1 MLRDFAGTANSRWR
15 NTLGSTKGLAGERS
29 YWECFCPGVKRL
41 NKSEGGAAARPP
53 RWVQS
58 AFSCRRAR
66 PPRCRFRS
74 VRVTAHTQ
82 DSS

>member
-41 NKSEGGAAARPP
+41 NKSEGGRRPAPLGGFNRRLAAAEHGHHGAG
-53 RWVQS
+53 S
-58 AFSCRRAR
+58 GLSG
-66 PPRCRFRS
+66 
-74 VRVTAHTQ
+74 
-82 DSS
+82 